1 MLDALVQEIRYLC
14 QLETHRVTSGLVYLA
29 TPHAQPPYN
38 NPVSPPPNPD
48 AVNPNAVT
56 SSLRDRAATF
66 GLTND
71 EFTQVVAHLGREP
84 NALEAGMFGALW
96 SEHCGY
102 KNSRPLL
109 KKLPTEGKAV
119 LQGPGENA
127 GVVDIGGGWAV
138 AFKMESHNHPSAVEP
153 VQGAATGVGGI
164 LRDIFAMGA
173 RPFAVLD
180 SLRFGE
186 LTSARTRHL
195 LNGVVDGIAHYGN
208 AIGVPTVGGEI
219 TFSACYEENPLVNVM
234 ALGLM
239 RHEALQSGTV
249 GEVGNKLIYVG
260 SKTGR
265 DGLGGAVFASADL
278 SATSQADRPAVQVG
292 DPFMEKLL
300 LEACLEAIAQDL
312 VIGVQDMGAAGLTSS
327 VAEMAYRAGRGVD
340 LWLDAVPRRETGMT
354 PLEVLLSESQERMVL
369 SARPG
374 RERELLALLEHWELD
389 AVEIGEVAAH
399 AFFRILENGETVGE
413 MPVAALNEAPTYTRE
428 GIESAEV
435 RAARETPINVPVP
448 ADLGA
453 ALVKL
458 LSSPTIASK
467 RPVFR
472 RYDHQVMTNTVVLP
486 GQADAAVM
494 RVKGTERGVA
504 ATTDCNPRYV
514 YLSPKLGA
522 MHAVAE
528 AARNL
533 ACVGATP
540 LAITDNLNF
549 GNPTRSD
556 VYFELSEAVDGLRQ
570 ACLALSTPVT
580 GGNVSLYNQYQT
592 GTGVRAIYPTP
603 TVGMVGV
610 LPDISKRATMGFKRE
625 GDVILLVGENTEEL
639 GASEYLAQYGLEI
652 GQPPRL
658 DLERAKAL
666 SEGVSTLIQAG
677 LCDTAHDL
685 SDGGLAV
692 ALAEMV
698 LAGNRGA
705 KVTLESALR
714 ADALLFGEAASRVL
728 LAVSGDQ
735 VEAVKAHLKGYGLPV
750 ASIGTVS
757 GERLTLTAHDQPFT
771 LSLTDLRTAFETP
784 LQNALEG

>member
-1 MLDALVQEIRYLC
+1 VKTKTYRNTPYPHPLYNSPVNAPANPEAAL
-14 QLETHRVTSGLVYLA
+14 
-29 TPHAQPPYN
+29 TP
-38 NPVSPPPNPD
+38 
-48 AVNPNAVT
+48 
-56 SSLRDRAATF
+56 SLRDRAATF
-66 GLTND
+66 GLSDD
-71 EFTQVVAHLGREP
+71 EFTQVVTHLGREP
-84 NALEAGMFGALW
+84 NALEAAMFGALW

-109 KKLPTEGKAV
+109 KRLPTEGESV

-127 GVVDIGGGWAV
+127 GVVDIGDGWAV

-186 LTSARTRHL
+186 LDDSRTRYL
-195 LNGVVDGIAHYGN
+195 LNGVVQGIAHYGN
-208 AIGVPTVGGEI
+208 AIGVPTVGGEV
-219 TFSACYEENPLVNVM
+219 TFSACYAENPLVNVM

-249 GEVGNKLIYVG
+249 GEVGNRLIYVG

-278 SATSQADRPAVQVG
+278 SSTSDADRPAVQVG

-300 LEACLEAIAQDL
+300 LEACLEAIAAEL

-340 LWLDAVPRRETGMT
+340 MWVDAVPRRETGMS
-354 PLEVLLSESQERMVL
+354 PLEVMLSESQERMVL

-374 RERELLALLEHWELD
+374 CEKQLLALLNRWELD

-399 AFFRILENGETVGE
+399 GFFRILEGDRVVGE
-413 MPVAALNEAPTYTRE
+413 MPVVALNEAPTYTRE
-428 GIESAEV
+428 GIEAPEV
-435 RAARETPINVPVP
+435 RAARETPIDVSVPT
-448 ADLGA
+448 DLGA
-453 ALVKL
+453 ALLTL

-467 RPVFR
+467 RPIFR

-486 GQADAAVM
+486 GEADAAVL
-494 RVKGTERGVA
+494 RIKGSGVKGSQRGVA
-504 ATTDCNPRYV
+504 ATTDCTPRYGF
-514 YLSPKLGA
+514 LDPKLGA

-540 LAITDNLNF
+540 LAITNNLNF

-556 VYFELSEAVDGLRQ
+556 VYYQMSEAVDGLAE
-570 ACLALSTPVT
+570 ACRALSTPVT
-580 GGNVSLYNQYQT
+580 GGNVSLYNQYRT
-592 GTGVRAIYPTP
+592 DAGVKAIHPTP

-610 LPDISKRATMGFKRE
+610 LPDVAKYATTGFKRD
-625 GDVILLVGENTEEL
+625 GDVILLVGDNTDEL
-639 GASEYLAQYGLEI
+639 GASEYLAQVHGLEI
-652 GQPPRL
+652 GHPPSL
-658 DLERAKAL
+658 NLGRARAL
-666 SEGVSTLIQAG
+666 VEGVSSLIQAG
-677 LCDTAHDL
+677 LCGTAHDL

-692 ALAEMV
+692 ALAEMA
-698 LAGNRGA
+698 LAGDIGA
-705 KVTLESALR
+705 KVTLTDALR
-714 ADALLFGEAASRVL
+714 PDALLFGEAASRIL
-728 LAVSGDQ
+728 LAVPAAQTD
-735 VEAVKAHLKGYGLPV
+735 AVTEHLSAHGLPV
-750 ASIGTVS
+750 QVV
-757 GERLTLTAHDQPFT
+757 GETGGDRVTLTLTAADTT
-771 LSLTDLRTAFETP
+771 LELPLDDLRHAFETP
-784 LQNALEG
+784 LQDALEG